1 MAVAARPPAAS
12 NATSLK
18 AALVAFVVLTVA
30 SLAFAI
36 YLYTGQEELTQ
47 RADAAQ
53 KREQAA
59 LQREQDAQAA
69 LQGVASRLLGQQTAD
84 LAEIQAGL
92 DEMNAVVFGKDSARL
107 SDQQQAWLDQ
117 AGLRRQ
123 DPLQTTLKLLHENWS
138 VKNDE
143 LAQLREQY
151 RQANVDLEA
160 MAARAKAVQ
169 DEFAD
174 EAERIRTQLAELEEQ
189 VAANRQAWDESVA
202 RLRQQSEAEGER
214 ASEQLAAERSQR
226 QNLEQQLAQNQER
239 INELVA
245 RLASFR
251 PSTDTTSL
259 LQIAD
264 GQVVQTVPDQNIV
277 YISLGTRDYIK
288 PGMTFA
294 IYSRIRG
301 IPADGK
307 GKATIRV
314 NNVFDITSEC
324 SVTTS
329 NVGDP
334 IVDGDVIANPV
345 YDRNRNFNFVVAG
358 DFDLDFDGSID
369 DAGGRQVRRMIQEWG
384 GNLQD
389 TVDTRTD
396 FVVLGAPPVSPFGSS
411 VSDDGTD
418 SGSKQAE
425 ARKAFDAAK
434 QEARSLGIPVLTRTQ
449 FLHFVGFGVPR
460 NAKDDSVLN

>member
-1 MAVAARPPAAS
+1 MAVAARPPAAG
-12 NATSLK
+12 NPTSLK
-18 AALVAFVVLTVA
+18 AALVAFVVLTVV

-53 KREQAA
+53 NREQAA

-69 LQGVASRLLGQQTAD
+69 LQSVASRLLGQQTSDA
-84 LAEIQAGL
+84 AEIEAGL
-92 DEMNAVVFGKDSARL
+92 EAMIAGVFGKDSARP

-138 VKNDE
+138 AKNDE
-143 LAQLREQY
+143 LAQLQEQY
-151 RQANVDLEA
+151 QQANLDLEN

-169 DEFAD
+169 DEFAE
-174 EAERIRTQLAELEEQ
+174 EAEQIRTQLAELEEQ

-226 QNLEQQLAQNQER
+226 QNLEQQLAQNQDR

-314 NNVFDITSEC
+314 NNVFDTTSEC

-334 IVDGDVIANPV
+334 IVNGDVIANPV
-345 YDRNRNFNFVVAG
+345 YDRNRKFNFVVAG

-384 GNLQD
+384 GDLQD

-396 FVVLGAPPVSPFGSS
+396 FVVLGAPPVSPFIAS
-411 VSDDGTD
+411 VSDNGAD

-425 ARKAFDAAK
+425 ARKTFDAVR

-460 NAKDDSVLN
+460 NAKDDSVPN